1 MELIILKNQL
11 GFINQR
17 YLVGKV
23 IVVNEL
29 VDHACNRSKKE
40 CFIRKVDF
48 ERSMKSFKII

>member
-1 MELIILKNQL
+1 MESIILKNQS
-11 GFINQR
+11 GFINQK